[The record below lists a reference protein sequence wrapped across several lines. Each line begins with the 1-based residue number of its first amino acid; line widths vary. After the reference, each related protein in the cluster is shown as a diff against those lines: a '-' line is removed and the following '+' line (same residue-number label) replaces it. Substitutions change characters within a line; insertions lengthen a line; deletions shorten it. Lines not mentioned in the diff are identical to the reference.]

1 MNTDIK
7 LNNKISNINISK
19 LKNYLYNDDNVLLAF
34 IFGSFISKRF
44 SHKSDLDIAVL
55 YEKPPA
61 GFEILYEINKLSKI
75 ACIEVHLAI
84 LNYGTP
90 LLKHQVMK
98 NKINLV
104 VKDENLFVK
113 FRENVISGY
122 DEYKYISGMN
132 KYDR

>member
-1 MNTDIK
+1 M
-7 LNNKISNINISK
+7 
-19 LKNYLYNDDNVLLAF
+19 
-34 IFGSFISKRF
+34 
-44 SHKSDLDIAVL
+44 DIAVL

-75 ACIEVHLAI
+75 AGIEVHLAI